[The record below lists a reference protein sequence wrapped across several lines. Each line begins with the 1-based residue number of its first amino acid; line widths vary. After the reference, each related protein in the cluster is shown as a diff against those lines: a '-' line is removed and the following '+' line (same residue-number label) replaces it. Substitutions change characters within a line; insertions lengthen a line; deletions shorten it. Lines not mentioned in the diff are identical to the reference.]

1 MLSHFALVDTGNL
14 SLSSEEANGIM
25 GKTSSIITKNAG
37 INSIRKKKIQ
47 LCAWLLL
54 DTSHPLHLVSK
65 LGKVISFCYLL
76 TVFCLCFEKEVHAVI
91 NDLIASMYTL
101 FF

>member
-14 SLSSEEANGIM
+14 SLSSAEANSVM
-25 GKTSSIITKNAG
+25 GKTSRIIKENAG

-54 DTSHPLHLVSK
+54 KISHPALNFKFKIFLS
-65 LGKVISFCYLL
+65 GTS
-76 TVFCLCFEKEVHAVI
+76 
-91 NDLIASMYTL
+91 
-101 FF
+101 